1 MEYKAIV
8 TPVGSK
14 FQYVVT
20 DEAGN
25 VVSKRLSKRGDYIA
39 CTAFGDYYFGR
50 RDLIGKGDHGRWLNS
65 ILAKKARLE
74 GDPEAAYSKYLAY
87 VKENGWQAEFTK
99 EAFIESEKNYCANWL
114 ERLKVIFIE
123 K

>member
-1 MEYKAIV
+1 MEYKATV
-8 TPVGSK
+8 TPVGNK
-14 FQYVVT
+14 YQYVVT

-50 RDLIGKGDHGRWLNS
+50 RDLIGKGDHGRCLNS
-65 ILAKKARLE
+65 ILARKARLDS
-74 GDPEAAYSKYLAY
+74 DPDAAYSKYMAY
-87 VKENGWQAEFTK
+87 VRENGWNTAFSK
-99 EAFIESEKNYCANWL
+99 ETFIENERTHCANWL